1 MASAR
6 LVGGLVGAILA
17 QGALSALCMARGVA
31 DRMAIHW
38 GPSGEADGF
47 APPQVALAFS
57 PALTLLV
64 GILLVAAPRLDPR
77 VRADSETSRAY
88 DRIVMGV
95 FVFFTALHAMVA
107 FQLEVGRIL
116 PVGIGVGAI
125 LLGRSLRAIR
135 PNGIM
140 GFRTPWTLASD
151 LAWERTHAAMG
162 TAWTWGGALTALGA
176 LVHPTIGFGVLL
188 VSLLGSTLGL
198 AVRSRRWWRDDPD
211 RRPV

>member
-6 LVGGLVGAILA
+6 LVGGLVCAILA
-17 QGALSALCMARGVA
+17 QGALSALCMAHGVA

-57 PALTLLV
+57 PTLTLLV
-64 GILLVAAPRLDPR
+64 GLLLVAAPRLDPR
-77 VRADSETSRAY
+77 VRADPDTSRAY

-151 LAWERTHAAMG
+151 RAWERAHAGLA
-162 TAWTWGGALTALGA
+162 AWWTWGGVATVLASV
-176 LVHPTIGFGVLL
+176 VHPAVGLGVLL
-188 VSLLGSTLGL
+188 TALLGSTIAL
-198 AVRSRRWWRDDPD
+198 AIRSRRWWQEDPD
-211 RRPV
+211 RRPT

>member
-1 MASAR
+1 M
-6 LVGGLVGAILA
+6 VA
-17 QGALSALCMARGVA
+17 QGVLSALVMARGVPE
-31 DRMAIHW
+31 RMAVHW
-38 GPSGEADGF
+38 GPSGDADGF
-47 APPQVALAFS
+47 AAPHVALAFS
-57 PALTLLV
+57 PAVSLLV

-77 VRADSETSRAY
+77 VRADSKTSRAY
-88 DRIVMGV
+88 DRIVLGV

-140 GFRTPWTLASD
+140 GFRTPWTLASER
-151 LAWERTHAAMG
+151 AWERTHAAMA
-162 TAWTWGGALTALGA
+162 TAWTWSGALTALGA
-176 LVHPTIGFGVLL
+176 LVHPALGLGVLL
-188 VSLLGSTLGL
+188 VSLLGSTLAL
-198 AVRSRRWWRDDPD
+198 AVRSRRWWKDDPD